1 MQYIIVFLYLY
12 CLYLS
17 AKKRMVQL
25 FACILLFSL
34 FMSEI
39 IFNDNITLYIKGSG
53 NFLFPVFCI
62 YSFFYFFLYLLF
74 VSYGLF
80 GVFVHTLVVTL
91 IPFFGILTPLNP
103 IILLYRERILPLP
116 SLDISILNLFV
127 LNLIPAIFFS
137 FKTPGVIRGLILSL
151 TVLSLDN
158 TMYSTSQRKLNVVV
172 VQVGLYLES
181 VGFRDNLSADL
192 IEFIKDK
199 NVDLIV
205 FSENTFFGFKNS
217 YIEKKTVQ
225 LMEYIE
231 KNRIN
236 DDYGILLN
244 FYGYRDINNVV
255 SYFWYKNE
263 TSHHQKSN
271 LIPFFEKRNIF
282 NTPEALDSPFIYY
295 DKEVK
300 DSKYFN
306 FKGNII
312 STHICYEGLFPNAE
326 METPD
331 LSIIQSDY
339 SRLNVGDKYDN
350 LIINGTLLS
359 KFSVAPKSSLI
370 NVQNYGGT
378 IVVDKNWNIDMDIF
392 ERSKVEPFVLINI

>member
-39 IFNDNITLYIKGSG
+39 IFNDNITLYIKAQGTFCSLF
-53 NFLFPVFCI
+53 FLFTVFFI
-62 YSFFYFFLYLLF
+62 FLYLLF

-103 IILLYRERILPLP
+103 IILLYRERIFPLP
-116 SLDISILNLFV
+116 SLDISILNLFI

-137 FKTPGVIRGLILSL
+137 FKTPGFIRGLILSL

-158 TMYSTSQRKLNVVV
+158 TIYSTSQKKLNVVV

-205 FSENTFFGFKNS
+205 FSENTF
-217 YIEKKTVQ
+217 
-225 LMEYIE
+225 L
-231 KNRIN
+231 
-236 DDYGILLN
+236 
-244 FYGYRDINNVV
+244 V
-255 SYFWYKNE
+255 SK
-263 TSHHQKSN
+263 
-271 LIPFFEKRNIF
+271 
-282 NTPEALDSPFIYY
+282 
-295 DKEVK
+295 
-300 DSKYFN
+300 
-306 FKGNII
+306 
-312 STHICYEGLFPNAE
+312 
-326 METPD
+326 
-331 LSIIQSDY
+331 
-339 SRLNVGDKYDN
+339 
-350 LIINGTLLS
+350 
-359 KFSVAPKSSLI
+359 
-370 NVQNYGGT
+370 
-378 IVVDKNWNIDMDIF
+378 IVI
-392 ERSKVEPFVLINI
+392 

>member
-17 AKKRMVQL
+17 AKKRIVQL

-39 IFNDNITLYIKGSG
+39 IFNDNIILYIKGSG

-158 TMYSTSQRKLNVVV
+158 TMYSTSQKKLNVVV

-199 NVDLIV
+199 NVYSLKILFLVSKIV
-205 FSENTFFGFKNS
+205 
-217 YIEKKTVQ
+217 I
-225 LMEYIE
+225 
-231 KNRIN
+231 
-236 DDYGILLN
+236 
-244 FYGYRDINNVV
+244 
-255 SYFWYKNE
+255 
-263 TSHHQKSN
+263 
-271 LIPFFEKRNIF
+271 
-282 NTPEALDSPFIYY
+282 
-295 DKEVK
+295 
-300 DSKYFN
+300 
-306 FKGNII
+306 
-312 STHICYEGLFPNAE
+312 
-326 METPD
+326 
-331 LSIIQSDY
+331 
-339 SRLNVGDKYDN
+339 
-350 LIINGTLLS
+350 
-359 KFSVAPKSSLI
+359 
-370 NVQNYGGT
+370 
-378 IVVDKNWNIDMDIF
+378 
-392 ERSKVEPFVLINI
+392 